1 MWGTGVHLECM
12 KLGALGGN
20 GGTGEQSVCGTG
32 RLWGSGMWLLWD
44 TGMFWKELG
53 STEDEMH

>member
-1 MWGTGVHLECM
+1 MECM